1 MHGWLGR
8 PVASSGKDIG
18 GPYRPGD
25 PRALEIRPSS
35 TRLQPVFNPSSTRL
49 QPVFNPSSKGIQALE
64 KYLKK
69 PKSEKG
75 TKAGKA
81 ALKKVKAYGAE
92 RLEAVD
98 DLAEEGY
105 YIDAMQL
112 LSTLSRSF
120 KGTDVGDKARA
131 KHSSWKK
138 DKKIKLEITVE
149 TIITKTEEFAR
160 LKQYKKAH
168 AYLQAIV
175 KSNKYAE
182 TKSFKK
188 AEKLSEKY
196 RRKMLPG

>member
-1 MHGWLGR
+1 
-8 PVASSGKDIG
+8 
-18 GPYRPGD
+18 
-25 PRALEIRPSS
+25 
-35 TRLQPVFNPSSTRL
+35 
-49 QPVFNPSSKGIQALE
+49 
-64 KYLKK
+64 
-69 PKSEKG
+69 
-75 TKAGKA
+75 
-81 ALKKVKAYGAE
+81 
-92 RLEAVD
+92 LEAVD